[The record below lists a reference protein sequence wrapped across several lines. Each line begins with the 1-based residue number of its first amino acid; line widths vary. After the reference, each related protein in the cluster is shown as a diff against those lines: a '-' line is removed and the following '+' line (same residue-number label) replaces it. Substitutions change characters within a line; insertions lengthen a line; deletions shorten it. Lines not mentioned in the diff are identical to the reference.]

1 MPLIER
7 VIGRRVWDS
16 RGWPTVE
23 AEVVLEDGARGRAI
37 APAGAS
43 RGKYEAVDLRDGGQ
57 RLKGMDVRK
66 AIAHVNGPIGSA
78 LHGQDAS
85 HQERIDH
92 LLIDLDG
99 TADKSRL
106 GGNALVAVSMAVLQA
121 AAAAAG
127 RPLWRYLAGDRVVRL
142 PLPEVQIFGGGAH
155 AGHRVDIQDFL
166 VIPIGA
172 ESFEQA
178 IEMCAE
184 VYHSAGNLMEQLHRR
199 AGVAD
204 EGGWWPDFKSN
215 EEGLDILARA
225 IEGAGYR
232 NGEVMISL
240 DIAASELGTRDNYYL
255 KLERRRFDTAGWIEM
270 LLAWTRRYPI
280 LSIEDPVA
288 EEDLEGMQAFTAA
301 VSSHIQ
307 VVGDDFLVTDADRI
321 AAAIETSS
329 CNAALLKP
337 NQVGTISQMHRAHL
351 AARKAGWAS
360 IVSARSGESEDV
372 SIVHLATGW
381 DAGQLK
387 VGSMARSERTAKW
400 NEGIRIEAEHR
411 SGAIFAGRSALPA
424 KCRSVCS
431 SDTAPADGS
440 AA

>member
-1 MPLIER
+1 MPLIEL

-16 RGWPTVE
+16 RGWPAVE
-23 AEVVLEDGARGRAI
+23 AEVTLKDGARGRAI

-43 RGKYEAVDLRDGGQ
+43 RGKHEAVDLRDGGR
-57 RLKGMDVRK
+57 RLNGRDVRT
-66 AIAHVNGPIGSA
+66 AIGHVNGPINAA
-78 LHGQDAS
+78 LLGQDAS
-85 HQERIDH
+85 RQEFIDD
-92 LLIDLDG
+92 LLIELDG
-99 TADKSRL
+99 TANKSRL
-106 GGNALVAVSMAVLQA
+106 GGNALIAVSMAVLQA

-127 RPLWRYLAGDRVVRL
+127 RPLWRHLAGDAIVRL

-166 VIPIGA
+166 VIPVGA

-184 VYHSAGNLMEQLHRR
+184 VYHSAGTLMERLRRR

-225 IEGAGYR
+225 IDGAGYR
-232 NGEVMISL
+232 NGEVKISL
-240 DIAASELGTRDNYYL
+240 DIAASELGTRDHYHL
-255 KLERRRFDTAGWIEM
+255 KLEGRTFDTASWIEM
-270 LLAWTRRYPI
+270 LMGWIQKYPI

-288 EEDLEGMQAFTAA
+288 EEDYAGMKAFTAA
-301 VSSHIQ
+301 VGRHIQ

-321 AAAIETSS
+321 SAAIKNDS

-337 NQVGTISQMHRAHL
+337 NQVGTISEMRQAHL
-351 AARKAGWAS
+351 VARKAGWGS

-372 SIVHLATGW
+372 AIVHLATGW
-381 DAGQLK
+381 DVGQLK
-387 VGSMARSERTAKW
+387 VGSMARSERCAKW
-400 NEGIRIEAEHR
+400 NEAIRIEAEHG
-411 SGAIFAGRSALPA
+411 SGVVFAGCSTLPA
-424 KCRSVCS
+424 SCS
-431 SDTAPADGS
+431 LGLGNTTRRRL
-440 AA
+440 